1 MLHGLLMKLMEEKV
15 QTNSMLASNLGV
27 SDGML
32 ADMLNNLEK
41 MGYLETLDSGCDKQG
56 CSSCSGCSKQ
66 AACNNQTLPMRII
79 TEKGMNLVKQ

>member
-15 QTNSMLASNLGV
+15 QTNSMLASKLGV

-41 MGYLETLDSGCDKQG
+41 MGYLETLDSGCDKPECSG
-56 CSSCSGCSKQ
+56 CSRCSKQ
-66 AACNNQTLPMRII
+66 AACNQTLPMRII